1 MRHRSAFRG
10 LSLIFTLSACTTPG
24 PITQQTANITVVAPT
39 ATPLP
44 PATARQ
50 TINVFKALGGAGLDP
65 TIESFCNNRPY
76 EGEQGYAEGVE
87 REYRAMVAR
96 YLEIGGSASPQ
107 PGSER
112 PTDGPTPFP
121 SAQPSSAGT
130 PQPLPSATS
139 DISVIETTTFNGNV
153 FDANGESVDGVRV
166 VARSLNS
173 SVPFVAETNT
183 DGGTYS
189 FNNAPSGVQIE
200 ITVYKEGYAPRR
212 RVEVLK
218 SNKQGDPNANKY
230 DFGAGDSGYGSGSV
244 ANAISDKP
252 EVTAVRI
259 DSPTENTSVKGL
271 MVRFSEP
278 VKRDSVETTLGLY
291 GSNTS
296 GQFDAEIPIFLSE
309 KIKFTWNP
317 DDTEVTLTFPV
328 ALDAESAKSLYL
340 AFLENG
346 GTLIDK
352 SGVMNPSNQFKVT
365 EGNYESVLSLKRAY
379 RPNATPT
386 PMPTPQMTPVPTP
399 TPAPQWTPLPPPVSE
414 QSQFYFSYDDS
425 ASTAGVELTKQALLN
440 NQRPNPEWLRPWE
453 FLNYETFDRTGQR
466 STGLFK
472 VSMGITEK
480 PHPQNPLLKVY
491 ELGAQVSAP
500 MRCRETRKP
509 LVLTILVDVS
519 TSMSEASP
527 LSDEN
532 GPPPAKFAIVKQG
545 LERLQSQLREGDT
558 INLIPFSNRPMPALQ
573 AHVLNA
579 DDKVYAEAVKD
590 IELLGGTNLQA
601 ALEEGYRQAKQTYQ
615 PDHMNRLL
623 LITDAHPTEGV
634 TDLPGLQ
641 RLAAESTQQGIYLS
655 ALGVGQNHNHTLLNE
670 LTESGRGAYMS
681 VVTRTDM
688 LEAVRHRFIPLME
701 VAARNVRFKLEHPG
715 WMYHGESAAEQ
726 VSTVMR
732 EVQPSNFS
740 FNTSQYFWE
749 QFMANGDAPLTGKL
763 LRLSISYIDA
773 TTNQQRVEVYEQ
785 PFETVLGQE
794 HTNIQ
799 AAYWV
804 HLFTRLGKGE
814 ISAEVARKAL
824 AQ

>member
-65 TIESFCNNRPY
+65 TIESFCNNRSY

-139 DISVIETTTFNGNV
+139 DISVVETTTFNGKV
-153 FDANGESVDGVRV
+153 YDETGAPLDGVTVRAV
-166 VARSLNS
+166 SLNS
-173 SVPFVAETNT
+173 SVPFEASTT
-183 DGGTYS
+183 TAGGTYS
-189 FNNAPSGVQIE
+189 FNNAPSGVQIMIE
-200 ITVYKEGYAPRR
+200 VSRPGFTPRT
-212 RVEVLK
+212 RVEVIK

-230 DFGAGDSGYGSGSV
+230 DFGGDVGANTALSDLPEVV
-244 ANAISDKP
+244 AVRMEKPTEDKP
-252 EVTAVRI
+252 LKNITL
-259 DSPTENTSVKGL
+259 D
-271 MVRFSEP
+271 FSEP
-278 VKRDSVETTLGLY
+278 VDRASVETTLGLY
-291 GSNTS
+291 GTDQDGNADP
-296 GQFDAEIPIFLSE
+296 GQRVIGADNLQFVWNGSDTQVLVYLREEIDVE
-309 KIKFTWNP
+309 TAQ
-317 DDTEVTLTFPV
+317 TLN
-328 ALDAESAKSLYL
+328 L
-340 AFLENG
+340 AFLDNG
-346 GTLIDK
+346 GALRDK
-352 SGVMNPSNQFKVT
+352 SGLVNRENQFKVDA
-365 EGNYESVLSLKRAY
+365 GSARNSLRLDRSYA
-379 RPNATPT
+379 PSTIPT
-386 PMPTPQMTPVPTP
+386 SLPTPQPTQQPEVPTP

-558 INLIPFSNRPMPALQ
+558 INLIPFSNRPIPALQ

-749 QFMANGDAPLTGKL
+749 QFMANGDAPLTGKP

-794 HTNIQ
+794 RTNIQ

-814 ISAEVARKAL
+814 ISAEEARRAL